1 MSNEA
6 TNHASCQ
13 TAVSSSH
20 SEIKFLIQKRRQ
32 ERDRILSCWNEIEK
46 LNEQSNFSIDC
57 YQELQARISSKL
69 AFIDRSIQDHKR
81 LL

>member
-1 MSNEA
+1 MSNEE
-6 TNHASCQ
+6 TNPASCQ

-20 SEIKFLIQKRRQ
+20 SEIEFHIQKRRQ
-32 ERDRILSCWNEIEK
+32 EREKVLACWHEIET
-46 LNEQSNFSIDC
+46 LNEQSKFSMDC
-57 YQELQARISSKL
+57 YQELQARISSRL